1 MPYKK
6 KASTFLSYN
15 EHTQNNMQ
23 GNFLDFALLLMVT
36 LQQAGGDPQQLLQPL
51 TNSMNQF
58 STSVGI
64 AAPKILAAL
73 ILLGIGLLA
82 GKVVGWIVRN
92 IAEKLHVDQYWN
104 NTSIGQQVSKS
115 GWTFERIISTAA
127 SWFVYMFFISA
138 AVNVLEFVQLSAAIN
153 AVWLWLPN
161 VIAFLIIL
169 VTGALIADFIGRWMQ
184 RELPARGIAGGK
196 VIALSATAIM
206 YAIVFAVAVT
216 QLRIGETILN
226 SVISALVWGMAA
238 ALAIGV
244 GVGLAY
250 ALKDAFPAMIR
261 GTTVIQPAVKTG
273 QRISIDGRA
282 GVVQHAGSFSIIIK
296 DDGGRTIVIPTNRI
310 VDKEIII
317 ESGPAPDIPENLFG
331 EKGSVAESESPV
343 RVTGENNNSKSYKKD
358 TYAT

>member
-1 MPYKK
+1 
-6 KASTFLSYN
+6 
-15 EHTQNNMQ
+15 MQ
-23 GNFLDFALLLMVT
+23 ENFLDFATSLLITT
-36 LQQAGGDPQQLLQPL
+36 LQLAGGPQQQLQLLQPL
-51 TNSMNQF
+51 TNSINQF
-58 STSVGI
+58 ATNVGS

-82 GKVVGWIVRN
+82 GRVVGWIVSK
-92 IAEKLHVDQYWN
+92 IADKINVNQHWN
-104 NTSIGQQVSKS
+104 KTSIGQQVSKS
-115 GWTFERIISTAA
+115 GWTFDRIISTAA
-127 SWFVYMFFISA
+127 RWFVYMFFISA
-138 AVNVLEFVQLSAAIN
+138 AVNVLEFTQLSTAIN

-169 VTGALIADFIGRWMQ
+169 VTGAMIADFIGRWMQ

-196 VIALSATAIM
+196 MIGLAATAIM
-206 YAIVFAVAVT
+206 YAIVLSVAVT
-216 QLRIGETILN
+216 QLRIGEAILN

-250 ALKDAFPAMIR
+250 ALRDAFPAMIR
-261 GTTVIQPAVKTG
+261 GSTVIQPAVKTG

-296 DDGGRTIVIPTNRI
+296 DDGGKTIVIPTNRI

-317 ESGPAPDIPENLFG
+317 ESGPAPDIPENVFRGGG
-331 EKGSVAESESPV
+331 EQGV
-343 RVTGENNNSKSYKKD
+343 RGTAQSSASIKTMTEDNNAKTYKD
-358 TYAT
+358 TNTA